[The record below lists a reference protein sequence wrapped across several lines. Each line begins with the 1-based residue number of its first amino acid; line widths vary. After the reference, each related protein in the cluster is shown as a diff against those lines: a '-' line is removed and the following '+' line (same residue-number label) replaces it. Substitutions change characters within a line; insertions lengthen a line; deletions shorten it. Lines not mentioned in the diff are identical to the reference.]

1 MIRQLL
7 ADGYYPKKSGASG
20 LVEFHE
26 FIAVAPKKVFWTL
39 QIQPERREL
48 YDEDKLIG
56 TASDEAVQL
65 GSDSVEAVLRNGSF
79 DRGQYYFG
87 AYSLFHADAEI
98 PFFLTTYD
106 PRSGWE
112 SKRLLRPTFLTSVP
126 NSVLKCKENCV
137 FIYDQDGVLL
147 AQFLFR
153 KKHPIAR
160 KDGKGTIHVRAD
172 LEAQVQFELTAAL
185 FGMTILF

>member
-7 ADGYYPKKSGASG
+7 SDGYYPKKSGSSG

-26 FIAVAPKKVFWTL
+26 FIVVAPKKVFWTL
-39 QIQPERREL
+39 QVQRERREL
-48 YDEDKLIG
+48 YDEEKLIG
-56 TASDEAVQL
+56 AASDEVVRL
-65 GSDSVEAVLRNGSF
+65 GQDCVEAVVRSGSSAHGDTF
-79 DRGQYYFG
+79 FG
-87 AYSLFHADAEI
+87 AYSLFHDADEI

-106 PRSGWE
+106 PRSGWD

-126 NSVLKCKENCV
+126 NSVIKCKENCV

>member
-7 ADGYYPKKSGASG
+7 ADGYYPKKPNSVG

-26 FIAVAPKKVFWTL
+26 FVVVAPRKVFWTL
-39 QIQPERREL
+39 QVQRERREL
-48 YDEDKLIG
+48 YDEEKLIG
-56 TASDEAVQL
+56 TATDEVVQL
-65 GSDSVEAVLRNGSF
+65 GSDAVEAVLRFGSF
-79 DRGQYYFG
+79 DRDQYYFG
-87 AYSLFHADAEI
+87 AYSLFHADEEI

-106 PRSGWE
+106 PRSGWDL
-112 SKRLLRPTFLTSVP
+112 KRLRRPTFLTSIP
-126 NSVLKCKENCV
+126 NSVIKCKENCV
-137 FIYDQDGVLL
+137 FIYDRDGVLL

-153 KKHPIAR
+153 KKHPVER

-172 LEAQVQFELTAAL
+172 LDAQVQFELTAAL